1 MQRQRLIPSP
11 AEFLR
16 RARGAHEL
24 FWLALQHALRLPDA
38 PFRRPRVRALQ
49 GLAASSAIRFIRGN
63 FVTNRRAAKRPRRL
77 KPNPI
82 YKHYCR
88 SCHSSPSSVV
98 CLCPSVCSPEVTVS
112 SLHPPRLCRLVVFS
126 IKPSLL
132 SKHHHQPHWEPPIE
146 IGVRRKRKKLGR
158 ASCYKIVEWAH
169 CSVTDRINNRRQR
182 SKVGKPR
189 NRGSESSK

>member
-1 MQRQRLIPSP
+1 MKPS
-11 AEFLR
+11 
-16 RARGAHEL
+16 
-24 FWLALQHALRLPDA
+24 
-38 PFRRPRVRALQ
+38 
-49 GLAASSAIRFIRGN
+49 
-63 FVTNRRAAKRPRRL
+63 L
-77 KPNPI
+77 KPNHI
-82 YKHYCR
+82 NTCR
-88 SCHSSPSSVV
+88 SRHSSPSSVV

-126 IKPSLL
+126 IKPTLL

-158 ASCYKIVEWAH
+158 AGCYKIVEWAH

-189 NRGSESSK
+189 NRGFGVKQASSILDRGTWTKLEGSDLAARSRV

>member
-1 MQRQRLIPSP
+1 MYLKGDSNKHHHHQTDELQNAHPMQ
-11 AEFLR
+11 
-16 RARGAHEL
+16 
-24 FWLALQHALRLPDA
+24 A
-38 PFRRPRVRALQ
+38 PLSETQ
-49 GLAASSAIRFIRGN
+49 
-63 FVTNRRAAKRPRRL
+63 
-77 KPNPI
+77 PN
-82 YKHYCR
+82 KHCR

-126 IKPSLL
+126 IKPTLL
-132 SKHHHQPHWEPPIE
+132 SKHHHQPHWKPPIE

-158 ASCYKIVEWAH
+158 ASCYKIVKWAH

>member
-1 MQRQRLIPSP
+1 MPEALTSFFGLLCSTLFDCQTRP
-11 AEFLR
+11 FGG
-16 RARGAHEL
+16 RACAL
-24 FWLALQHALRLPDA
+24 FK
-38 PFRRPRVRALQ
+38 
-49 GLAASSAIRFIRGN
+49 GLLHPPAIRFIRGN

-82 YKHYCR
+82 YKHCR

-112 SLHPPRLCRLVVFS
+112 SLHPSRLCRLVVFS

-158 ASCYKIVEWAH
+158 AGCYKIVEWAH

>member
-1 MQRQRLIPSP
+1 MSHRGIFNKTHLLLETDELHNAHPMQ
-11 AEFLR
+11 A
-16 RARGAHEL
+16 
-24 FWLALQHALRLPDA
+24 
-38 PFRRPRVRALQ
+38 
-49 GLAASSAIRFIRGN
+49 
-63 FVTNRRAAKRPRRL
+63 RL
-77 KPNPI
+77 KPN
-82 YKHYCR
+82 CR

-126 IKPSLL
+126 IKPTLL

-158 ASCYKIVEWAH
+158 AGCYKIVEWAH